1 MSTELVS
8 EELLLLR
15 QINYSLNF
23 LMFLSIIVTGFF
35 LLRGIY
41 KMLSNLLP

>member
-1 MSTELVS
+1 MGTEVVS

-15 QINYSLNF
+15 QINYSLSF
-23 LMFLSIIVTGFF
+23 LMLLSILVTGYF
-35 LLRGIY
+35 LLKGIY

>member
-1 MSTELVS
+1 MGTEVVS

-15 QINYSLNF
+15 QINYSLSF
-23 LMFLSIIVTGFF
+23 LMLLSILVTGYF
-35 LLRGIY
+35 LLKSIY